1 MSRWRQLNPKI
12 AAALATA
19 LGLDGATILGALNGD
34 LTWRQAAVALVG
46 LDLPVLVGYL
56 KADAS

>member
-1 MSRWRQLNPKI
+1 MSKWTKLNPKI

-19 LGLDGATILGALNGD
+19 LTLDGATIVGALNGD
-34 LTWRQAAVALVG
+34 LTWRQAAVALIG

-56 KADAS
+56 RSDAS